1 MSEMPI
7 RRLGRSG
14 LHVSALSLGSWQ
26 TFEQLPREVGLA
38 IMRAAREQGITFL
51 DDARYDDRTGTAPM
65 PTGYSE
71 VVFGDLFRG
80 AGWRREDVVVA
91 NKLWLEFWPREDLA
105 AELDGSLRR
114 LEFDYL
120 DLEYCAP
127 PPEGLTVEEIVGQV
141 GALIASGK
149 LRAWGVLNWPAPK
162 IAEAAGVA
170 ARTGVPGPCAAQLA
184 YSLVRRAPVE
194 DAETQRVCEAAGV
207 GVVASATL
215 AGGVLSGKY
224 RQPGVTGRLAGELD
238 SPRQR
243 AALAV
248 ADGLQQVAGE
258 LGVAPAS
265 LAIAYALA
273 NPLVASVL
281 FGATRPE
288 QVAQNVEALRVLPR
302 LAEPVL
308 ERLRALA
315 PPASPSEA
323 PGRTA

>member
-1 MSEMPI
+1 MNEMPI
-7 RRLGRSG
+7 RRLGRSD
-14 LHVSALSLGSWQ
+14 LQVSALSLGSWQ

-51 DDARYDDRTGTAPM
+51 DDARYDDRTGTAPL

-71 VVFGDLFRG
+71 VVFGELFRE

-105 AELDGSLRR
+105 AELDGSLGR
-114 LEFDYL
+114 LGFDYL
-120 DLEYCAP
+120 DLEYCARP
-127 PPEGLTVEEIVGQV
+127 PDGLTVEALVGQV

-149 LRAWGVLNWPAPK
+149 LRAWGVLNWPAAQ
-162 IAEAAGVA
+162 IAEAAEAA
-170 ARTGVPGPCAAQLA
+170 ARTGVPTPCAAQLA
-184 YSLVRRAPVE
+184 YSLARRSTVE
-194 DAETQRVCEAAGV
+194 DAEMRRVCEAAGV

-224 RQPGVTGRLAGELD
+224 RRPGETGRLAGQLD
-238 SPRQR
+238 DPRQQ
-243 AALAV
+243 AAVAV
-248 ADGLQQVAGE
+248 ADGLQQVADE

-265 LAIAYALA
+265 LAIAYTLA

-288 QVAQNVEALRVLPR
+288 QVAQNVESLGVLPR
-302 LAEPVL
+302 LTEPVL

-315 PPASPSEA
+315 PPASPSA
-323 PGRTA
+323 QARG